1 MEKKTLMEVI
11 KENKGAIIKRLLI
24 IVGSV
29 GGVLLASK
37 LLAGDDE
44 QIEALEESDDAQDVE
59 FTESEI
65 EE

>member
-1 MEKKTLMEVI
+1 MEKKTIMEVI

-24 IVGSV
+24 VVGSV

-44 QIEALEESDDAQDVE
+44 QIESLEESDDAQDVE